1 MSFLTLDGVGR
12 RFGAVQALKGIS
24 LSVEKG
30 ELRAIIGP
38 NGAGKTTLFNLIS
51 GYFPPSE
58 GSIKFD
64 GQPIL
69 AVSPNALVRRG
80 IIRTFQ
86 ITQVFLSL
94 SVYENLRVAVETAM
108 GLQLRP
114 WISRNVRNQVEA
126 KVEELAAITRIGP
139 KMDRIVGEMS
149 HGDQRVVEVGIAL
162 SRHPK
167 LLLLDEP
174 TAGMG
179 DEETNHMTD
188 LIRRLNKE
196 QGITILFVEHDMAI
210 VFGIADR
217 ITVLDNGTMLAEGT
231 AREIS
236 ENPACNRPISAMRWR
251 RTRHERGSGNRWCAH
266 LLRQEPYSARRVAE
280 GGGGRAGGA
289 AGPQWRWQNHHH
301 AQRDEPHAAK
311 SRQCETVRA

>member
-1 MSFLTLDGVGR
+1 MSFLMLENVGR
-12 RFGAVQALKGIS
+12 RFGSLQALRGIS

-51 GYFPPSE
+51 GFFPPTE
-58 GSIKFD
+58 GTIRFD
-64 GQPIL
+64 GEPIIS
-69 AVSPNALVRRG
+69 VSPNALVRRG

-94 SVYENLRVAVETAM
+94 SVYANLRVAVETAM
-108 GLQLRP
+108 GLQLYP
-114 WISRNVRNQVEA
+114 WVSRATRA
-126 KVEELAAITRIGP
+126 KVEEKIEELAAITRLGS
-139 KMDRIVGEMS
+139 KMDSIVGEMS

-179 DEETNHMTD
+179 DEETNMMTD

-196 QGITILFVEHDMAI
+196 QGITILFVEHDMGI
-210 VFGIADR
+210 VFGISDK

-231 AREIS
+231 ADEVCA
-236 ENPACNRPISAMRWR
+236 NPRVQSAYLG
-251 RTRHERGSGNRWCAH
+251 TALE
-266 LLRQEPYSARRVAE
+266 ESAA
-280 GGGGRAGGA
+280 
-289 AGPQWRWQNHHH
+289 
-301 AQRDEPHAAK
+301 
-311 SRQCETVRA
+311 